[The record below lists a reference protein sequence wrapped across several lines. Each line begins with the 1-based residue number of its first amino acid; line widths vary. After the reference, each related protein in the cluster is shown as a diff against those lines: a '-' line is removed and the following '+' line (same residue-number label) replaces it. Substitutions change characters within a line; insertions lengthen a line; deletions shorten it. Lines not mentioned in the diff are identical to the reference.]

1 MTFFWNLS
9 SYSIKCPIAVLRIKP
24 VLLAV
29 DTETFDVKEFLREDD
44 IKGERG
50 SERGCV
56 AGKRCCVL
64 FVGEAS
70 DRGGK

>member
-1 MTFFWNLS
+1 M
-9 SYSIKCPIAVLRIKP
+9 LRIKP